1 MEEAELGRSVWEP
14 EKAEIESVGAVGTG
28 KAFQNE
34 ETWFG
39 EGPSSFP
46 HLVKGMN

>member
-1 MEEAELGRSVWEP
+1 MEEDELGRSVWEP

-39 EGPSSFP
+39 EGLSSLP